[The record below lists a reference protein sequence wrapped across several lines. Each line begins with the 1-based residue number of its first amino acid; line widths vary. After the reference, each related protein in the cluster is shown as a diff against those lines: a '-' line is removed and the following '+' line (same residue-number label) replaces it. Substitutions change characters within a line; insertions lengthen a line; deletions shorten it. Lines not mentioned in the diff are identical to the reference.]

1 MLHQRGRRVCN
12 RAASEARAPPV
23 AANYEIS
30 RPARAAR
37 EPCEG
42 CRLGKARTAGDISG
56 LVRGGRGGGEPRGV
70 DRYGSRFVSSNTKER
85 RHGSRA
91 TLHRVMRE
99 LCSSSANRV
108 SRVPAVRREW
118 RANESRAKH
127 ATQKVSCCDLC
138 FRELALNLLHAATL
152 HSAQSCTPA
161 RVVAH
166 DTTARAPMLL
176 AEMLHGPTSHTR
188 TTPHSTVDR

>member
-118 RANESRAKH
+118 RANE
-127 ATQKVSCCDLC
+127 
-138 FRELALNLLHAATL
+138 REQN
-152 HSAQSCTPA
+152 
-161 RVVAH
+161 
-166 DTTARAPMLL
+166 
-176 AEMLHGPTSHTR
+176 
-188 TTPHSTVDR
+188 TPHRKCLVVTCVFENWLLTCCTRLHCTVLSHARRRGSWLTTRPPEHPCS